1 MIISIFGNN
10 EYNNDEPFG
19 ISELSHKIKSFL
31 ERNVG
36 DEITLIYI
44 ARFSDFGYS
53 VSNMCMEFKKAHTN
67 VFVYL
72 VSGTKCKK
80 LMEYEPYSTLCC
92 NDIYLG
98 LKDEN
103 GMNFRDLWML
113 RQSDIAVTCY
123 QNEDEDANN
132 VFEYLIKNKKQ
143 YVNLGD
149 YELKQI
155 RIK

>member
-10 EYNNDEPFG
+10 EFNNVEPCG
-19 ISELSHKIKSFL
+19 ISGLARKIECFL
-31 ERNVG
+31 EKNVG

-44 ARFSDFGYS
+44 ARFSDFGYYI
-53 VSNMCMEFKKAHTN
+53 SNMCMEFKKKHTN
-67 VFVYL
+67 IFVYL
-72 VSGTKCKK
+72 VSGTKCRN
-80 LMEYEPYSTLCC
+80 LMGYEPYSTLCC
-92 NDIYLG
+92 NDIYLE

-123 QNEDEDANN
+123 QNESEDANN

-143 YVNLGD
+143 YVNLGG